1 MSSHLVGRVNWQ
13 HFAEVCKNNHTNH
26 ISFHSGDC
34 NMIHIIN
41 KKEELKLRN
50 HTYLHNMVCKKD
62 NCSTT
67 CIKPFNRHTNSTK
80 LNMKLMNINNQT
92 ETNLLYFM
100 DQLIEQIKDFSNVQ
114 KIKMENERKQLITK
128 SKLPKKLFLKKELTD
143 QIDLNFVNKYTRN
156 PTDDDIL
163 DFYGNINNFNY
174 RDYEGDKRC
183 NFNETTIYEQSQI
196 IQCIILEGR
205 IDLIQMFID
214 HNIKFDE
221 YIIVKDNYYSI
232 FGIDYLAYCI
242 FKNYIELNL
251 INITQDF
258 TYLES
263 LEMRYYELRNYLDI
277 VKTTIVDNT
286 TLNIAIKQHFDILV
300 LIQTIVGDKISYDK
314 KFKYYIHNKLKI
326 GENVD
331 AY

>member
-26 ISFHSGDC
+26 INFHSGDC

-41 KKEELKLRN
+41 KKDELKLQN
-50 HTYLHNMVCKKD
+50 HTYLQNMVCKED
-62 NCSTT
+62 ICHTT

-80 LNMKLMNINNQT
+80 LTMKCSNINNKT
-92 ETNLLYFM
+92 EANLLYFM
-100 DQLIEQIKDFSNVQ
+100 DQLIDQIKDFSNVQ
-114 KIKMENERKQLITK
+114 KIKMENDRNQLIIK
-128 SKLPKKLFLKKELTD
+128 SKLPKKLFLKKELTE

-156 PTDDDIL
+156 PTDNDIL
-163 DFYGNINNFNY
+163 EEYGSIDNFNY

-183 NFNETTIYEQSQI
+183 NFDNTTIYIQSQI

-205 IDLIQMFID
+205 IDLIQMLMS

-221 YIIVKDNYYSI
+221 YVHVASNYYSI

-263 LEMRYYELRNYLDI
+263 LEMKYHELRNYLDI

-314 KFKYYIHNKLKI
+314 KFKHYIHGKLKI
-326 GENVD
+326 GENVHPF
-331 AY
+331 